1 MTGMVSGKN
10 VKRTDRNSVIK
21 LYNIPTASLCDALD
35 NIGFKGFMSHEIKP
49 SLETIKIVGPAVT
62 IKDVLSEKK
71 VAPMSALRAIDDASP
86 GDIIVRASE
95 EDMKEIALW
104 GGLMGLAAKGRG
116 IEGAVLDGG
125 VRDIAELKEMRFQ
138 VFSSSVVPSTSVGR
152 TEVVGVNVPV
162 TCGGV
167 LVSPGDIIV
176 GDPDGVVVIPA
187 GELEMVIG
195 IAEKMDAVE
204 KEEAEDLKKGNSLVE
219 TIKKYARV

>member
-1 MTGMVSGKN
+1 MAKKI
-10 VKRTDRNSVIK
+10 VKKLLKK

-35 NIGFKGFMSHEIKP
+35 SIGFKGFMSHDIKP
-49 SLETIKIVGPAVT
+49 NLEGIKIVGPAVT
-62 IKDVLSEKK
+62 IKDVLSEEKA
-71 VAPMSALRAIDDASP
+71 APIAALQAIDDANP

-95 EDMKEIALW
+95 GDTKDIALW
-104 GGLMGLAAKGRG
+104 GGLMGLAAKTKG

-125 VRDIAELKEMRFQ
+125 VRDIIELKEMEFQ
-138 VFSSSVVPSTSVGR
+138 IFSPSIVPSTSVGR
-152 TEVVGVNVPV
+152 TKVVGVNVPV

-176 GDPDGVVVIPA
+176 GDSDGVVVIPA
-187 GELEMVIG
+187 DKLKTVIE

-204 KEEAEDLKKGNSLVE
+204 KEEAEELKKGNSLVE